1 MVRFVDIWSESLH
14 PEVMKV
20 LVPLA
25 DGFEEMEGII
35 IIDVLRRA
43 GLEVRTASLKPGE
56 VLASRKTRHL
66 PDTTVD
72 AVRKETFDAV
82 VLPGGAEGARN
93 LAANG
98 DLANI
103 LKDMQERGKVIGAI
117 CAAPNV
123 LLQHGILGDKDRFT
137 LHPGTRPD
145 SYPGHYDAD
154 ARVVRSGQVFTS
166 KGPGTAFEFALA
178 IVEELCGKETR
189 EKVAA
194 PMFVAEP
201 AV

>member
-1 MVRFVDIWSESLH
+1 
-14 PEVMKV
+14 MKV

-66 PDTTVD
+66 ADTTID

-93 LAANG
+93 LAA
-98 DLANI
+98 DAHLAEI
-103 LKDMQERGKVIGAI
+103 LQDMKTR
-117 CAAPNV
+117 
-123 LLQHGILGDKDRFT
+123 DR
-137 LHPGTRPD
+137 
-145 SYPGHYDAD
+145 
-154 ARVVRSGQVFTS
+154 
-166 KGPGTAFEFALA
+166 
-178 IVEELCGKETR
+178 II
-189 EKVAA
+189 
-194 PMFVAEP
+194 
-201 AV
+201 

>member
-1 MVRFVDIWSESLH
+1 MVDIVSHSVLAGR
-14 PEVMKV
+14 MKV

-66 PDTTVD
+66 ADTTID

-93 LAANG
+93 LAA
-98 DLANI
+98 DAHLAEI
-103 LKDMQERGKVIGAI
+103 LQDMKTRDRIIGAI

-123 LLQHGILGDKDRFT
+123 LLQQGILGDSDRFT
-137 LHPGTRPD
+137 LHPGTLPD
-145 SYPGHYDAD
+145 NHPGIYDPD
-154 ARVVRSGQVFTS
+154 ARLVRSGNVFTS

-178 IVEELCGKETR
+178 LVEELCGKEVR
-189 EKVAA
+189 AEVAA

-201 AV
+201 A

>member
-1 MVRFVDIWSESLH
+1 
-14 PEVMKV
+14 MKV

-56 VLASRKTRHL
+56 ILASRKTRHIA
-66 PDTTVD
+66 DTTID

-93 LAANG
+93 LAANA
-98 DLANI
+98 DLADI
-103 LKDMQERGKVIGAI
+103 LQDMKGKGKLIGAI

-123 LLQHGILGDKDRFT
+123 LLQHGILGDQDRFT
-137 LHPGTRPD
+137 LHPGTKPEQ
-145 SYPGHYDAD
+145 YAGQYDAD
-154 ARVVRSGQVFTS
+154 ARVVQSGKIYTS
-166 KGPGTAFEFALA
+166 KGPGTAFEFALS
-178 IVEELCGKETR
+178 IVEELCGKEMR
-189 EKVAA
+189 DKVAA
-194 PMFVAEP
+194 PMFVA
-201 AV
+201 